1 MTAACLT
8 KGLSHERIPVPR
20 PALATI
26 ILAICLAGCA
36 QSVGYRAGMAAAD
49 GSEPGIPRRY
59 QGLWADRLANCRRA
73 GDHGVQMQISER
85 LVDAARVLR
94 AVEIGNQDKLVID
107 LEPTDPGQ
115 DQLILRIARNG
126 QWLDATFARSR
137 SHARLTRCP
146 QPDSGA
152 SQSPNDE

>member
-1 MTAACLT
+1 M
-8 KGLSHERIPVPR
+8 PR

-26 ILAICLAGCA
+26 ILGICLAGCA

-49 GSEPGIPRRY
+49 GSEPWIPPRY
-59 QGLWADRLANCRRA
+59 QGLWADRLANCLRA

-94 AVEIGNQDKLVID
+94 AVEIRSDTKLVID

-115 DQLILRIARNG
+115 DHLILRIAENG
-126 QWLDATFARSR
+126 QRLDATFAQGR
-137 SHARLTRCP
+137 SHVRLLRCP
-146 QPDSGA
+146 QPDGGA
-152 SQSPNDE
+152 SQSPSDE